1 MAITLPPAVFTTGED
16 VQSYPRLRVEGF
28 NGFAIFT
35 GKQYKRLSV
44 NGNLTGTESFSSGDE
59 VKIQGSFTSKPIVES
74 LRLSARKGE
83 PVTFSVTW
91 LTNANDSG
99 SLPSFTPANQLQDLI
114 LFCHSSIYEYTAT
127 VTTGYR
133 IIPCSQL
140 QVWVERVGGTIE
152 SRGADIDVSGGSH
165 TIKFT
170 NLTVGV
176 APTESGET
184 ADMRWG
190 KNNIYRYDVVGAEG
204 VPMSEPLNL

>member
-1 MAITLPPAVFTTGED
+1 MALPSAVFTTGERVD
-16 VQSYPRLRVEGF
+16 TYPRLRVEGF
-28 NGFAIFT
+28 NGFAIYT
-35 GKQYKRLSV
+35 GNTYPRLSV
-44 NGNLTGTESFSSGDE
+44 NGSLLQGATITGN
-59 VKIQGSFTSKPIVES
+59 FTSKPIVES
-74 LRLSARKGE
+74 LRLSTRKGE

-91 LTNANDSG
+91 LSSTDT
-99 SLPSFTPANQLQDLI
+99 LPDFTPASQLSDLQ
-114 LFCHSSIYEYTAT
+114 LFCDPNIYEYTAT

-133 IIPCSQL
+133 IIPCSPL

-204 VPMSEPLNL
+204 VPMSQPLNL

>member
-1 MAITLPPAVFTTGED
+1 MALPSAVFTTGERVD
-16 VQSYPRLRVEGF
+16 TYPRLRVEGF

-35 GKQYKRLSV
+35 GKQYKRLTL
-44 NGNLTGTESFSSGDE
+44 NGSLLQGATIT
-59 VKIQGSFTSKPIVES
+59 GSFTSTPIVES

-91 LTNANDSG
+91 LGSNDG
-99 SLPSFTPANQLQDLI
+99 LPDFTPSDRLSDLEI
-114 LFCHSSIYEYTAT
+114 FCKSNIYEYTAT

-133 IIPCSQL
+133 IIPCTQL

-152 SRGADIDVSGGSH
+152 SRGESLGSGGSY
-165 TIKFT
+165 TIEYT
-170 NLTVGV
+170 DLSVGI

-204 VPMSEPLNL
+204 VPMSQPLNL